1 MRALVVDAYDSF
13 VYIICQYL
21 MKAGVELEVVRNDQ
35 LSSGLVELMAPD
47 FVVLGPGPGHPADA
61 RYIELIRQY
70 GACLPILGVCLGHQ
84 AIGLAFGGKVI
95 GAKHLM
101 HGKTSE
107 IIHDGKG
114 CFTELH
120 NPFRATRYH
129 SLIVSREGRRIVW
142 KSLQNLRMMDILW
155 GYGIG
160 NFQSNLFNFILK
172 VYALKADIKYFII
185 SFRPMYHTHMNL
197 KLSREDL

>member
-13 VYIICQYL
+13 VFIICQYL

-35 LSSGLVELMAPD
+35 LSSGLVEQLAPD

-114 CFTELH
+114 CFAELH

-129 SLIVSREGRRIVW
+129 SLIVSREELPDCLEVTAESADDGYI
-142 KSLQNLRMMDILW
+142 M

-160 NFQSNLFNFILK
+160 NCQLNLFNFILK
-172 VYALKADIKYFII
+172 VYALKADFKYFKI
-185 SFRPMYHTHMNL
+185 SFRPMYHTYMKL
-197 KLSREDL
+197 KLSREDQ

>member
-13 VYIICQYL
+13 VFIICQYL

-35 LSSGLVELMAPD
+35 LSSGLVEQLAPD

-114 CFTELH
+114 CFAELH

-129 SLIVSREGRRIVW
+129 SLIVSREELPDCLEVTAE
-142 KSLQNLRMMDILW
+142 SADD
-155 GYGIG
+155 GYIMGVRHRELPIESIQFHPESVCTESG
-160 NFQSNLFNFILK
+160 FQIFHNFISTYVSFL
-172 VYALKADIKYFII
+172 YETQII
-185 SFRPMYHTHMNL
+185 
-197 KLSREDL
+197 